1 MANEDARK
9 LFVAGLPDSITEDV
23 LRLLFEATGGTV
35 SEISLPKDR
44 ATGRPR
50 GFGFVTLSSSE
61 EAQAARDS
69 LDGSIQAGKSI
80 SVRPFQ
86 AEPPKREP
94 GAPLGGPRSGPPGA
108 GPGAP
113 DRTLYVGNLPYDVTQ
128 QEVEGLFTT
137 SNATGVARIHL
148 PTDADG
154 RKRGFGFV
162 TMSTPESAKG
172 AIDALRGA
180 DLRGRR
186 LVVNLAHPK
195 GERPPRAPGEFG
207 GPGGSGFPGAGG
219 SGYPAP
225 SFAGGGGGGGG
236 GGPAG
241 GVGGPPPERRT
252 FDQRRRGPGSGEDS
266 GARKKKNWEKDRDGG
281 RGGGGGGGRGNDWG
295 DGE

>member
-1 MANEDARK
+1 
-9 LFVAGLPDSITEDV
+9 
-23 LRLLFEATGGTV
+23 
-35 SEISLPKDR
+35 
-44 ATGRPR
+44 
-50 GFGFVTLSSSE
+50 
-61 EAQAARDS
+61 
-69 LDGSIQAGKSI
+69 
-80 SVRPFQ
+80 
-86 AEPPKREP
+86 
-94 GAPLGGPRSGPPGA
+94 
-108 GPGAP
+108 
-113 DRTLYVGNLPYDVTQ
+113 VTQ

-236 GGPAG
+236 GPAG

-281 RGGGGGGGRGNDWG
+281 RGGGGGGGGRGNDWG

>member
-1 MANEDARK
+1 MANEDSRK

-23 LRLLFEATGGTV
+23 LRTLFEATGGTV

-50 GFGFVTLSSSE
+50 GFGFVTLSTSD

-69 LDGSIQAGKSI
+69 LDGSMQAGKSI

-94 GAPLGGPRSGPPGA
+94 GATGPRMGGGLGGGGSGP
-108 GPGAP
+108 PGAP

-128 QEVEGLFTT
+128 VEIETLIGGT
-137 SNATGVARIHL
+137 NAGAVARVHL
-148 PTDADG
+148 PTDPEG

-162 TMSTPESAKG
+162 TMGTADGAKG
-172 AIDALRGA
+172 AIEALRGA

-195 GERPPRAPGEFG
+195 GERPPRREGDFSGP
-207 GPGGSGFPGAGG
+207 PGG
-219 SGYPAP
+219 AP
-225 SFAGGGGGGGG
+225 SFGAGGGG
-236 GGPAG
+236 
-241 GVGGPPPERRT
+241 
-252 FDQRRRGPGSGEDS
+252 
-266 GARKKKNWEKDRDGG
+266 
-281 RGGGGGGGRGNDWG
+281 
-295 DGE
+295 

>member
-23 LRLLFEATGGTV
+23 LRQLFEATGGTV

-50 GFGFVTLSSSE
+50 GFGFVTLSSSD

-86 AEPPKREP
+86 AEPPKRD
-94 GAPLGGPRSGPPGA
+94 SMGA
-108 GPGAP
+108 GPSRAPGGGAPGAP

-128 QEVEGLFTT
+128 QEIEELIGGT
-137 SNATGVARIHL
+137 NAGPVARVHL
-148 PTDADG
+148 PTDPEG

-162 TMSTPESAKG
+162 TMGTAEGAKG
-172 AIDALRGA
+172 AIEALRGA

-195 GERPPRAPGEFG
+195 GERPPREF
-207 GPGGSGFPGAGG
+207 
-219 SGYPAP
+219 
-225 SFAGGGGGGGG
+225 GGGGGGGG
-236 GGPAG
+236 GGGYAGGGGCGFPAG
-241 GVGGPPPERRT
+241 GGGGGGGFGGGPPPERRT
-252 FDQRRRGPGSGEDS
+252 FDQRRRGGGGGGEGE
-266 GARKKKNWEKDRDGG
+266 GARRKKNWDKDRDGG
-281 RGGGGGGGRGNDWG
+281 RGGGRGGDW
-295 DGE
+295 DEE